1 MSATHSDPATA
12 CHASPTQQLHCGY
25 MSSTFGALASWETDN
40 HPSVNFISI
49 ITMSIVQHMFIKS
62 IHTAELVAHTSSF
75 THTHIDV
82 QLLSNK
88 LEGHLGCDPKY
99 PNGDHLLLVV

>member
-1 MSATHSDPATA
+1 MSVMHSGPATA

-25 MSSTFGALASWETDN
+25 MSSMFGALSPSETDN
-40 HPSVNFISI
+40 RPSVNFISI

-88 LEGHLGCDPKY
+88 LEGHLGCDPEC